1 MTTKR
6 QQRFLDAVAHAAR
19 EVRTSKPRGKP
30 TPENLTPE
38 GRAMGLRAM
47 KSSPRCRAKRRDGA
61 PCKAPA
67 LRGATRCVKHGGRVE
82 VPAHPHNLRRFFS
95 GAMHRAAVMQAD
107 KEIDREGWDA
117 MSPSEQRELA
127 SIVSERV
134 LRSPAHL
141 YLAARV
147 WMEVKD
153 EGYPAYSI
161 RPVSPL

>member
-1 MTTKR
+1 
-6 QQRFLDAVAHAAR
+6 
-19 EVRTSKPRGKP
+19 
-30 TPENLTPE
+30 
-38 GRAMGLRAM
+38 
-47 KSSPRCRAKRRDGA
+47 
-61 PCKAPA
+61 
-67 LRGATRCVKHGGRVE
+67 
-82 VPAHPHNLRRFFS
+82 
-95 GAMHRAAVMQAD
+95 
-107 KEIDREGWDA
+107 